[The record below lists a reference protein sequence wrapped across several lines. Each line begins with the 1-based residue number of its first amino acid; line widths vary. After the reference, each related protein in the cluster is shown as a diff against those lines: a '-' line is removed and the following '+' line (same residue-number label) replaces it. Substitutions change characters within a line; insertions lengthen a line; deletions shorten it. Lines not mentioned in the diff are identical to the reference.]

1 VIRPLL
7 TVLLLAAACAPSVT
21 PTPSVRFAMYQYVLQ
36 VPTKPV
42 TPNERLKLAWKP
54 QLASAPTPAT
64 FETLKKAAT
73 QDARSCPP
81 AGAIATSQ
89 TLRVASNAG
98 DLLAADLT
106 VPSTPGFYNLLQI
119 SILGSGNSTSAGSVI
134 EVR

>member
-1 VIRPLL
+1 
-7 TVLLLAAACAPSVT
+7 
-21 PTPSVRFAMYQYVLQ
+21 VRFARYQYALE

-42 TPNERLKLAWKP
+42 TPNERLKLAWNP
-54 QLASAPTPAT
+54 QLQSAPSPAP
-64 FETLKKAAT
+64 FEIQLCVALYGPWESVEALKRAPS

-98 DLLAADLT
+98 DLLATDLT

-119 SILGSGNSTSAGSVI
+119 SILGSSNSTSAGSVI